1 MLQCISKEKWRIK
14 SDRVKLVSV
23 HKSFVVPSEGLKCLN
38 QTELEPSST
47 GHMFRIWP
55 KLLLYIHRES
65 CRSFQPLPER
75 RHLLGSYTHGTSQFA
90 SILTYSFIIFKLS
103 DMFVNIYAWSVN
115 EELSHVWL
123 LLSVSG
129 NVLHLAFVL
138 FFNRFGGTGL
148 GGAWTLAT
156 TQFHLCN

>member
-90 SILTYSFIIFKLS
+90 RFSHIPSLFSS
-103 DMFVNIYAWSVN
+103 DKFVNIYASSVN
-115 EELSHVWL
+115 VELGHVWL

-138 FFNRFGGTGL
+138 FFNRFGGDRI
-148 GGAWTLAT
+148 GGSVDVGYDAVPLV
-156 TQFHLCN
+156 

>member
-65 CRSFQPLPER
+65 CRSLPQTSSRKLHSWHISVCQYSHIFLHYFQVEWYVCKYLCLECKWGVEPC
-75 RHLLGSYTHGTSQFA
+75 
-90 SILTYSFIIFKLS
+90 
-103 DMFVNIYAWSVN
+103 
-115 EELSHVWL
+115 
-123 LLSVSG
+123 
-129 NVLHLAFVL
+129 LAFVECFWECTASGFCAL
-138 FFNRFGGTGL
+138 FQQVWRGGRI
-148 GGAWTLAT
+148 GGSVDVGYDAVPLV
-156 TQFHLCN
+156 